1 MSQTQVLIAGAGP
14 VGLTAALELR
24 RRGVRCRLVD
34 RLTERLPYARA
45 VGVQPRTLEIWDRMG
60 VVRAALDAAVP
71 LRGLLVYVNGS
82 QQADIELTLPPQVP
96 YGFASLPQD
105 ETERILEEHLARY
118 DTHVER
124 GTELVSFEQ
133 DAAGVTSRL
142 RAGTGE
148 ETELRSQ
155 FLVGCD
161 GAHSL
166 VRERLGLS
174 FQGGTF
180 PEAYLLA
187 DVELDWDLPAGQA
200 VRALHHT
207 QDGTVDDLLVCV
219 PLPGRSRYRVSM
231 LLHPEAHGDQRPE
244 QAPADEA
251 AHGLEDAEAPRIE
264 HIEAVLKRL
273 SPRPVTASALRWS
286 SVFRIGHRIADRY
299 CDGRVFIAG
308 DAAHIHPPTGAQG
321 MNTGIQDACNLAWKL
336 ALTVQG
342 VAQPRLLE
350 SYTAERRPVGEEVV
364 ARTVRHATE
373 GVTAEADDA
382 RTMLLREAQVLVSY
396 RGSPVVE
403 PAGEARTPA
412 AGDRAPDCGGL
423 RDPLV
428 AHPLRLY
435 DLLRERDHV
444 LLLYAATGEQAAAFD
459 ELADLARNT
468 ARSALTCYAV
478 LAPDV
483 EAPGLLLP
491 FVHDG
496 SGEFRDAYGAESAA
510 ALLIRPDG
518 HLAARSTP
526 AGRLEVLDALA
537 RVFD

>member
-14 VGLTAALELR
+14 VGLTAAVELR

-34 RLTERLPYARA
+34 RLPERRPCARA
-45 VGVQPRTLEIWDRMG
+45 VGVLPRTLELWDRMG

-71 LRGLLVYVNGS
+71 VRGQLLYVNGS
-82 QQADIELTLPPQVP
+82 RQADIQLTLPPQVP
-96 YGFASLPQD
+96 YGFASLPQY

-118 DTHVER
+118 GTQVER
-124 GTELVSFEQ
+124 GWELVSFEQ

-142 RAGTGE
+142 RAGAGE

-166 VRERLGLS
+166 VRERLGLP
-174 FQGGTF
+174 FQGGAF

-187 DVELDWDLPAGQA
+187 DVELDWDLPAGHA
-200 VRALHHT
+200 VRALHRT
-207 QDGTVDDLLVCV
+207 EDGAVDDLLVCV
-219 PLPGRSRYRVSM
+219 PLPGRSRYRVSA
-231 LLHPEAHGDQRPE
+231 LHHPEPHADRRSGP
-244 QAPADEA
+244 APADGA

-264 HIEAVLKRL
+264 HVEAALERL

-286 SVFRIGHRIADRY
+286 SVFRISHRLADRY

-350 SYTAERRPVGEEVV
+350 SYPAERRPAGEEVV

-373 GVTAEADDA
+373 GMTAEPGDV
-382 RTMLLREAQVLVSY
+382 RTALLREAQLLVSY

-403 PAGEARTPA
+403 PARGARTPD

-444 LLLYAATGEQAAAFD
+444 LVLYADSAEEAAAFG
-459 ELADLARNT
+459 ELADVARNT

-483 EAPGLLLP
+483 EAPGLP
-491 FVHDG
+491 MPCVHDG
-496 SGEFRDAYGAESAA
+496 AGEFRDAYGAESAA

-518 HLAARSTP
+518 HLAARGTP
-526 AGRLEVLDALA
+526 AGRLEVLEALA